1 MRVLRLLSVWV
12 ALAWS
17 GATWAQVDADS
28 EDLVLSYGDKS
39 FVSIAT
45 GTKQLLRKSP
55 STATVITAED
65 IVAMGATT
73 VDEAL
78 ESVPGLHVSRST
90 IYGPH
95 YGIRGILTDSN
106 PHVLMMVNGVPLTS
120 VFQGN
125 RNDIPVSLPTANVAR
140 IEVIRGPG
148 SALYGADA
156 FAGTINIITKTAEE
170 LQGPSV
176 GLRAGSFDSVD
187 TWFQYGGTV
196 GVLDVA
202 AYLSAGRTSG
212 QRRTVLADAQTGID
226 ALGIAPAASL
236 APGSVNL
243 GHDDVDAQIDVGFE
257 KFRLHAGYTLRDNV
271 GVGAGIAGAL
281 DPVGKIRT
289 ARFTSDLAWTD
300 ANFAPDLSLTLQA
313 AYMHMANEILTPMVI
328 FPNGAFFGSFPN
340 GMLGA
345 PNKWERQLRLS
356 ISGDYSGFSDHHVRM
371 GIGSDTMEIYKTNET
386 KNFTLLSGAL
396 PSPLPMYSASG
407 ANLYLSPHDRNVNY
421 LYAQDE
427 WGFARDWTLTGG
439 VRYYQYSDFGNT
451 TNPRL
456 TLVWE
461 ARQNVTAK
469 LMYGTAFRA
478 PSFVELY
485 AAGNPVALGNPKLTP
500 EKIRTLEGAV
510 SWQVRHNVETS
521 LSLFRH
527 EISDLIGASGTG
539 TPYQNTGKQDGRG
552 GEWEL
557 TWDPSR
563 NLGLSGHY
571 AYQENVDQTTQQD
584 AGYAPHRHV
593 YGRADW
599 RFASAWF
606 VSGQLNWVAERKR
619 AAGDARPDVPDYTSV
634 DVALHADRTRQGWDF
649 SASIHNLL
657 DADIR
662 EPSKK
667 DSGITYDLPMP
678 GRTLWLQVRYS
689 L

>member
-1 MRVLRLLSVWV
+1 MHGLRLLSVGV

-39 FVSIAT
+39 FVSIST

-65 IVAMGATT
+65 IAAMGATT

-78 ESVPGLHVSRST
+78 ESVPGLHVTRATVYS
-90 IYGPH
+90 PN

-106 PHVLMMVNGVPLTS
+106 PHVLMMVNGVPMTS

-156 FAGTINIITKTAEE
+156 FAGTINIITKTGDE
-170 LQGPSV
+170 LQGSFV
-176 GLRAGSFDSVD
+176 GLRAGSFNGLDA
-187 TWFQYGGTV
+187 WFQYGGKV
-196 GVLDVA
+196 GGLDVA
-202 AYLSAGRTSG
+202 AYLSAGHTNG
-212 QRRTVLADAQTGID
+212 QRRIVLEDAQTGID
-226 ALGIAPAASL
+226 SLGFAPAVSL

-257 KFRLHAGYTLRDNV
+257 KFRLRAGYTLRDNG
-271 GVGAGIAGAL
+271 GVGAGVAGAL
-281 DPVGKIRT
+281 DPVGKYRT

-313 AYMHMANEILTPMVI
+313 AYMHMANEITTPLVL
-328 FPNGAFFGSFPN
+328 FPSGAFFGSFPV
-340 GMLGA
+340 GMIGA
-345 PNKWERQLRLS
+345 PNKWERQFRLS
-356 ISGDYSGFSDHHVRM
+356 LSTDYSGFVGHRVRM
-371 GIGSDTMEIYKTNET
+371 GLGSDTMDIYKTTET
-386 KNFTLLSGAL
+386 KNFTLLNGAL

-421 LYAQDE
+421 LYVQDE
-427 WGFARDWTLTGG
+427 WSFARDWTLTGG
-439 VRYYQYSDFGNT
+439 VRHDQYSDFGST

-456 TLVWE
+456 ALVWE
-461 ARQNVTAK
+461 ARQNMTAK

-485 AAGNPVALGNPKLTP
+485 AAGNPVALGSSNLSP
-500 EKIRTLEGAV
+500 EKIKTLEGVV
-510 SWQVRHNVETS
+510 SWQVDPNLETS

-527 EISDLIGASGTG
+527 EISDLIGVSGT
-539 TPYQNTGKQDGRG
+539 TYQNTGKQNGSG
-552 GEWEL
+552 AEL
-557 TWDPSR
+557 EATWDPSKNIR
-563 NLGLSGHY
+563 ISGHY
-571 AYQENVDQTTQQD
+571 AFQQNIDQVTQQD
-584 AGYAPHRHV
+584 SGYAPHRHV
-593 YGRADW
+593 YSRADW
-599 RFASAWF
+599 RFTSNWM
-606 VSGQLNWVAERKR
+606 VSGQVNWVAERKR
-619 AAGDARPDVPDYTSV
+619 AAGDSRPDVPDYTSV
-634 DVALHADRTRQGWDF
+634 DVSLHADRIKKGWDF
-649 SASIHNLL
+649 SASIRNLF

-662 EPSKK
+662 EPSKLG
-667 DSGITYDLPMP
+667 SGITFDLPMP
-678 GRTLWLQVRYS
+678 GRTFWIQGRVFL
-689 L
+689 

>member
-1 MRVLRLLSVWV
+1 M
-12 ALAWS
+12 
-17 GATWAQVDADS
+17 DADS

-187 TWFQYGGTV
+187 TWFQYGGKV
-196 GVLDVA
+196 GALDVA

-212 QRRTVLADAQTGID
+212 QRRTVLADKQTELD
-226 ALGIAPAASL
+226 SAVSL

-243 GHDDVDAQIDVGFE
+243 RHDDVDAQIDVGFE

-271 GVGAGIAGAL
+271 GVGVGIAGAL

-328 FPNGAFFGSFPN
+328 FPSGAFSGSFPN
-340 GMLGA
+340 GMVGA
-345 PNKWERQLRLS
+345 PNKWEQQLRLS

-386 KNFTLLSGAL
+386 KNFIFSAVGAPL
-396 PSPLPMYSASG
+396 PLPMYSASG

-439 VRYYQYSDFGNT
+439 VRYDQYSDFGNT

-461 ARQNVTAK
+461 ARQNVTTK

-527 EISDLIGASGTG
+527 EISDLIAVSGTG
-539 TPYQNTGKQDGRG
+539 TPYQNTGKQDGHG

-563 NLGLSGHY
+563 NLRLSGHY
-571 AYQENVDQTTQQD
+571 AYQKNVDQTTQQD
-584 AGYAPHRHV
+584 SGYAPHRHL

-599 RFASAWF
+599 RFASDWF
-606 VSGQLNWVAERKR
+606 ISGQLNWVAERKR
-619 AAGDARPDVPDYTSV
+619 AAGDARPEVPDYTSV
-634 DVALHADRTRQGWDF
+634 DVTLRADRSRQGWDF
-649 SASIHNLL
+649 LASIRNLL

-662 EPSKK
+662 EPSKMG
-667 DSGITYDLPMP
+667 SGITFDLPMP